1 MTGSNIFGL
10 SAGNYFV
17 FVTDSNG
24 CQLVDSVIVTES
36 DSVLSIVSTVIE
48 PNCYL
53 DSNGSIFVDVFGG
66 LGDYVYTWSTGIG
79 TATVGLTTDSSTAII
94 NLISNT
100 YILNISDS
108 VGCIVTDTFMIN
120 QPLPLTYNLLSND
133 ISCYGNN
140 DGYADIQVN
149 GGTQPYNYTWN
160 NLNNLLS
167 NNSYLDSLLSGNYT
181 INVFDD
187 NGCNILDSI
196 IIEEPQLLTSSFNVV
211 EPLCNGGNDGS
222 ILINIFGGTAPFTS
236 TYGLL
241 NPTNIFID
249 SIVYNNLGIYSDTL
263 YIYDDNNCFNKFNVT
278 IDQPSEL
285 VIIDFVSSDPTC
297 FDYSNGSASIVASG
311 GTLPYTY
318 QLFDINNNILSS
330 SSNVNNLSPGNYSFL
345 VNDNNECNVDNSFDI
360 LNPIEI
366 SIIANSITDVDCYG
380 DYSGS
385 LSVDI
390 NNNIGSSQIIW
401 SPIEFNTNIN
411 SITNLCAGQYNIV
424 VIDENGCTKIDSFEI
439 TQNDN
444 ISLNLDVRNSTCS
457 NSIDGEIDL
466 IIDGG
471 VSPYSIFNDSYEI
484 TSNIFSSYL
493 LDSLLSSEYNI
504 KISDSYNCELDTLIN
519 VDFIGGYDCINEPI
533 IISPNFDGFNDL
545 WSPILDLDTEI
556 NVVILN
562 RWGQKEFEYNGNSL
576 LFSWNGLANWGGSKE
591 LPTSDYYYIIKFNNN
606 NFPAKTGV
614 ITLIR

>member
-1 MTGSNIFGL
+1 M
-10 SAGNYFV
+10 
-17 FVTDSNG
+17 
-24 CQLVDSVIVTES
+24 
-36 DSVLSIVSTVIE
+36 
-48 PNCYL
+48 
-53 DSNGSIFVDVFGG
+53 
-66 LGDYVYTWSTGIG
+66 
-79 TATVGLTTDSSTAII
+79 
-94 NLISNT
+94 
-100 YILNISDS
+100 
-108 VGCIVTDTFMIN
+108 
-120 QPLPLTYNLLSND
+120 
-133 ISCYGNN
+133 
-140 DGYADIQVN
+140 
-149 GGTQPYNYTWN
+149 
-160 NLNNLLS
+160 
-167 NNSYLDSLLSGNYT
+167 
-181 INVFDD
+181 
-187 NGCNILDSI
+187 
-196 IIEEPQLLTSSFNVV
+196 
-211 EPLCNGGNDGS
+211 
-222 ILINIFGGTAPFTS
+222 
-236 TYGLL
+236 
-241 NPTNIFID
+241 
-249 SIVYNNLGIYSDTL
+249 
-263 YIYDDNNCFNKFNVT
+263 
-278 IDQPSEL
+278 

-519 VDFIGGYDCINEPI
+519 VDFIPVTTG
-533 IISPNFDGFNDL
+533 NDIT
-545 WSPILDLDTEI
+545 PI

>member
-1 MTGSNIFGL
+1 
-10 SAGNYFV
+10 
-17 FVTDSNG
+17 
-24 CQLVDSVIVTES
+24 
-36 DSVLSIVSTVIE
+36 
-48 PNCYL
+48 
-53 DSNGSIFVDVFGG
+53 
-66 LGDYVYTWSTGIG
+66 
-79 TATVGLTTDSSTAII
+79 
-94 NLISNT
+94 
-100 YILNISDS
+100 
-108 VGCIVTDTFMIN
+108 
-120 QPLPLTYNLLSND
+120 
-133 ISCYGNN
+133 
-140 DGYADIQVN
+140 
-149 GGTQPYNYTWN
+149 
-160 NLNNLLS
+160 
-167 NNSYLDSLLSGNYT
+167 
-181 INVFDD
+181 
-187 NGCNILDSI
+187 
-196 IIEEPQLLTSSFNVV
+196 
-211 EPLCNGGNDGS
+211 
-222 ILINIFGGTAPFTS
+222 
-236 TYGLL
+236 
-241 NPTNIFID
+241 
-249 SIVYNNLGIYSDTL
+249 
-263 YIYDDNNCFNKFNVT
+263 
-278 IDQPSEL
+278 
-285 VIIDFVSSDPTC
+285 
-297 FDYSNGSASIVASG
+297 
-311 GTLPYTY
+311 
-318 QLFDINNNILSS
+318 LFDSNNNILSS
-330 SSNVNNLSPGNYSFL
+330 SFNVNNLSPGNYSFL